1 MDTNKILSSSLLDI
15 VFDNR
20 NKDYGAYELRATY
33 AKRIKKSLIVTGS
46 LLTLVVAGVAF
57 AGGQQNHAPAQ
68 EVMTEYT
75 LQEIKDDE
83 TPIPPPEEKPPAEQQ
98 QVKTDVLLPPV
109 LADVVDDPPPAQQ
122 VFETAAIGAIKTDG
136 VIDDVPTEVEI
147 PGDKTGIVD
156 VPKPKEPEI
165 WTSVEIPAKFDG
177 DWKRFLEKNLN
188 PQTPVDNGAPAGR
201 YTVRIKFVVDKE
213 GNVSDI
219 VPLTNLGFGMEDEA
233 IRVLKKA
240 KKWEPAIQNGYKVK
254 AYHTQLITYEVYSD
268 E

>member
-33 AKRIKKSLIVTGS
+33 TKRIKKALIVTGS
-46 LLTLVVAGVAF
+46 LFTLIIAGVAF
-57 AGGQQNHAPAQ
+57 ASSQKKSAPPRDI
-68 EVMTEYT
+68 MKEYT
-75 LQEIKDDE
+75 LEAIKEDL
-83 TPIPPPEEKPPAEQQ
+83 PIPPPEEIPPAEQP
-98 QVKTDVLLPPV
+98 QVKTEAYVVPV
-109 LADVVDDPPPAQQ
+109 LADVVDEPPPTQAQ
-122 VFETAAIGAIKTDG
+122 VEVAAIGTQKIDG
-136 VIDDVPTEVEI
+136 VISEVPTEVEI

-156 VPKPKEPEI
+156 IPKPKEPEI

-188 PQTPVDNGAPAGR
+188 PQAAVDNGAPAGR

-219 VPLTNLGFGMEDEA
+219 VPLTNHGFGMEEEA
-233 IRVLKKA
+233 VRVLKKA
-240 KKWEPAIQNGYKVK
+240 KKWEPAIQNGFKVK
-254 AYHTQLITYEVYSD
+254 AYHTQLITYEVVGD

>member
-57 AGGQQNHAPAQ
+57 ASNQKGHVPQQEQ
-68 EVMTEYT
+68 MTEYT
-75 LQEIKDDE
+75 LQEIKEDV
-83 TPIPPPEEKPPAEQQ
+83 PIPPPEEIPPAEQPQ
-98 QVKTDVLLPPV
+98 QRTEAYVVPV
-109 LADVVDDPPPAQQ
+109 LADVVDEPPPTQAE
-122 VFETAAIGAIKTDG
+122 VEVAAIGTQKIE
-136 VIDDVPTEVEI
+136 DDIFDAPTETEI
-147 PGDKTGIVD
+147 VGDKTGIVD

-201 YTVRIKFVVDKE
+201 YTVKIKFVVDKE

-219 VPLTNLGFGMEDEA
+219 VPLTNLGFGMEEEA
-233 IRVLKKA
+233 VRVLKKA

-254 AYHTQLITYEVYSD
+254 AYHTQFITYDVVGD

>member
-46 LLTLVVAGVAF
+46 LLTLVIAGVAF
-57 AGGQQNHAPAQ
+57 ASNQKSKPVIENEGLEVTIQ
-68 EVMTEYT
+68 EFKED
-75 LQEIKDDE
+75 I
-83 TPIPPPEEKPPAEQQ
+83 PIPPPEEIPPAEQQ

-109 LADVVDDPPPAQQ
+109 LSDVVDDPPPAQAI
-122 VFETAAIGAIKTDG
+122 FETAAIGAIKTDG

-201 YTVRIKFVVDKE
+201 YTVKIKFVVDKE

-254 AYHTQLITYEVYSD
+254 AYHTQFITYEVYSD